1 MQESLNLDQA
11 VSLMTNPP
19 SEDTPNEEAQPAADD
34 MSSTETETEQEVE
47 TEVETASEVEA
58 EPDDGDDDD
67 ATEAEPELIDVV
79 INGERQRVTREE
91 AANGYQRM
99 QDYSRKTAELAKQRK
114 SLAAEAQAIA
124 AEREKYAQALE
135 VMAGQLSADQEPDWS
150 RLRDEDPFEYLQQ
163 KDLWR
168 DKQERLAKV
177 QQEQARLYQEQSA
190 KMQKQ
195 AEQELLQQQSILL
208 ERIPAWKDQE
218 VAQKEKSAISNYA
231 KTIGFND
238 EEISSVVDAR
248 AVELLR
254 KAYLYDQMMDGE
266 KLEKKRVK
274 KAPAT
279 AKSGQPK
286 TKQERSSRQRK
297 DALDKLKKSGRMQ
310 DAVAY
315 LLQKE

>member
-1 MQESLNLDQA
+1 
-11 VSLMTNPP
+11 MTNPP

-34 MSSTETETEQEVE
+34 MSSTEAETEQEVE

-190 KMQKQ
+190 KMQK
-195 AEQELLQQQSILL
+195 A
-208 ERIPAWKDQE
+208 
-218 VAQKEKSAISNYA
+218 
-231 KTIGFND
+231 G
-238 EEISSVVDAR
+238 R
-248 AVELLR
+248 AG
-254 KAYLYDQMMDGE
+254 A
-266 KLEKKRVK
+266 
-274 KAPAT
+274 AT
-279 AKSGQPK
+279 AAI
-286 TKQERSSRQRK
+286 
-297 DALDKLKKSGRMQ
+297 DLA
-310 DAVAY
+310 
-315 LLQKE
+315 